1 MVSLDKYSIIKK
13 YIDEY
18 DYYSLLEC
26 GAPHDE
32 FDSYSCEF
40 AEIIQEDSTIEEI
53 ANIIANRMDKAFG
66 NEVSAEKFIKTA
78 RKIKNDLN
86 NK

>member
-1 MVSLDKYSIIKK
+1 MDKYCIVKK

-26 GAPHDE
+26 GAPDDE
-32 FDSYSCEF
+32 FDCYSREF
-40 AEIIQEDSTIEEI
+40 AQIIQEDSTIEEI

-78 RKIKNDLN
+78 KKIKIALN
-86 NK
+86 NE